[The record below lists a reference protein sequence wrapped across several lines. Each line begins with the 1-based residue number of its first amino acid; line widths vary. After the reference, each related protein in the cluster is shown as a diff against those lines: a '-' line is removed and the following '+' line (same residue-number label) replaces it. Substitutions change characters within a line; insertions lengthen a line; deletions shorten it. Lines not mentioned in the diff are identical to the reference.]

1 MKLPLTSST
10 RSALLAVALL
20 QTSVIGWMVYDRVSL
35 LTNGREITAA
45 VVPVDPRDIFRG
57 DFVILGYA
65 FNSATDIAL
74 PPGTRQGDTVYAL
87 LKNAG
92 PSEWT
97 LAAVSETIPE
107 AAGEG
112 EVVLKAIVDHAPPAS
127 ARGRAVSG
135 RLRYGIERFYV
146 PEGTGRALEAQVR
159 EKRIEAVLAVGDDGQ
174 TAIKGLKVDGRLVIE
189 EPLL

>member
-1 MKLPLTSST
+1 MTPSPATSL
-10 RSALLAVALL
+10 RSLLLAVAAL
-20 QTSVIGWMVYDRVSL
+20 QTLAVGWMVFDRVSL
-35 LTNGREITAA
+35 LSSGREITAA

-65 FNSATDIAL
+65 FNSATDVAL
-74 PPGTRQGDTVYAL
+74 PPGSRQGDTVYAL

-92 PSEWT
+92 PAEWT
-97 LAAVSETIPE
+97 LAALSATKPE

-112 EVVLKAIVDHAPPAS
+112 EVVLRAIVDHVPP
-127 ARGRAVSG
+127 RGATGGPLMG

-159 EKRIEAVLAVGDDGQ
+159 EKRIEAVLAVGADGK
-174 TAIKGLKVDGRLVIE
+174 TAIKGLKVDGALVAE